1 MIEKQIKLHIITGKG
16 IPVANFKEEIR

>member
-16 IPVANFKEEIR
+16 IPVANFKEEIL